1 MERNRSVSDS
11 IPNVTTKANLRAQL
25 TDGIVEAVL
34 DELADVGFGRLSMDG
49 VARRAR
55 AGKAALYRRWPSKQ
69 EMVLDVVAGLSVP
82 AAETVP
88 SDDLRSDVAAL
99 VTGVDAWLSDERMSR
114 ILPDLLAEAMRN
126 PGLAAALT
134 DRVGA
139 ARRGYGQAVIDAAV
153 ARGEVPS
160 DVDSEYVLDLV
171 AAPVFWRICGRRL
184 QTSPELLD
192 RVVDSVLHALGVT
205 AR

>member
-1 MERNRSVSDS
+1 M
-11 IPNVTTKANLRAQL
+11 TAKANLRAQV

-82 AAETVP
+82 AAATVP
-88 SDDLRSDVAAL
+88 SDDLVSDVTSL
-99 VTGVDAWLSDERMSR
+99 VAGVDAWLSEVRMSR

-126 PGLAAALT
+126 PELADALT
-134 DRVGA
+134 RRVGT
-139 ARRGYGQAVIDAAV
+139 ARRGYGQAVIDAAI
-153 ARGEVPS
+153 ARGEVSP

-171 AAPVFWRICGRRL
+171 AAPVFWRICGRRE
-184 QTSPELLD
+184 QTGPAFVD
-192 RVVDSVLHALGVT
+192 RVVDSALHALGVS